1 MSLLQWL
8 RPRPRASFGSVDLAA
23 PPAALDPFA
32 VYEGLRRAG
41 PVHYLPKHDFWLVL
55 SYAAVKRALE
65 RPDEFSNSPYAS
77 IDAVLLAADP
87 PRHTAVRKLVAPL
100 FSAETTMRVEA
111 AAAAEAAARLAP
123 QFDAVAG
130 FSLAVSRAAA
140 ASLLGFDGPAA
151 AELALAADSA
161 TAEAEPV
168 EALVDAV
175 TRFADRSSLF
185 RDLAAEGSDLL
196 PEAEVRSLIRLLW
209 LAATTTTER
218 VITRSILC
226 LLRQPELHSA
236 LLSDR
241 SLVGRYVE
249 EVMRL
254 YPPELIL
261 PRRAA
266 RATSLSGCRIPA
278 GADVRLCVAAAN
290 RDPAAWPEPGE
301 LSLQRAPKHH
311 LTFGAGAHRCLGA
324 GLARRVAPTALA
336 ALLDRPGTLRAAEP
350 LDRLDWFASITALAP
365 IRLPVAID

>member
-8 RPRPRASFGSVDLAA
+8 RPKPRPSFGSLDLAA

-32 VYEGLRRAG
+32 VYETLRREG

-55 SYAAVKRALE
+55 SYAAVKRALT
-65 RPDEFSNSPYAS
+65 RPEEFSNGPYAP

-123 QFDAVAG
+123 RFDAVAG

-140 ASLLGFDGPAA
+140 AALLGFDAATA
-151 AELALAADSA
+151 AELALAADRANAS
-161 TAEAEPV
+161 AEPV

-175 TRFADRSSLF
+175 TRFADRSPLF
-185 RDLAAEGSDLL
+185 HDFAAEGSELL
-196 PEAEVRSLIRLLW
+196 SKAEVRSLIRLLW

-218 VITRSILC
+218 VVTRSLLC
-226 LLRQPELHSA
+226 LLDQPQLHST
-236 LLSDR
+236 LVSDR
-241 SLVGRYVE
+241 SLIGRYVE

-261 PRRAA
+261 PRRALRPTA
-266 RATSLSGCRIPA
+266 LAGCRIPE

-290 RDPAAWPEPGE
+290 RDPAVWPQPGK
-301 LSLQRAPKHH
+301 LNLQRAPKHH
-311 LTFGAGAHRCLGA
+311 LTFGGGAHRCLGA
-324 GLARRVAPTALA
+324 GLARRVAPIALA
-336 ALLDRPGTLRAAEP
+336 SLLNRSGTLRAAEP
-350 LDRLDWFASITALAP
+350 LDRLEWFASVTALAP
-365 IRLPVAID
+365 MRLAVAID

>member
-8 RPRPRASFGSVDLAA
+8 RPKPRPMLGSVDLAA

-32 VYEGLRRAG
+32 VYETLRRAG

-65 RPDEFSNSPYAS
+65 RADEFSNNPYRP

-100 FSAETTMRVEA
+100 FSTDSTSRVEA
-111 AAAAEAAARLAP
+111 AAAAEAKARLVP
-123 QFDAVAG
+123 RFDAVAG

-140 ASLLGFDGPAA
+140 AALLGLDPATA
-151 AELALAADSA
+151 AELAAAVDSA
-161 TAEAEPV
+161 AAEAESV

-175 TRFADRSSLF
+175 TRFADRSPLFPSLG
-185 RDLAAEGSDLL
+185 AEG
-196 PEAEVRSLIRLLW
+196 PEHLSQAEARSLIRLLW

-226 LLRQPELHSA
+226 LLSQPELRSA
-236 LLSDR
+236 LVSDPG
-241 SLVGRYVE
+241 LVGRYVE

-261 PRRAA
+261 PRRAT
-266 RATSLSGCRIPA
+266 RPTSLAGSRIPA
-278 GADVRLCVAAAN
+278 GADVRLCLAAAN
-290 RDPAAWPEPGE
+290 RDPAAWTEPAR
-301 LSLQRAPKHH
+301 LSLERAPKHH
-311 LTFGAGAHRCLGA
+311 LTFGGGAHRCLGA
-324 GLARRVAPTALA
+324 GLARRVAPVALA
-336 ALLDRPGTLRAAEP
+336 ALLDRSATLRAEEP
-350 LDRLDWFASITALAP
+350 LDRLDWFASVTALAP
-365 IRLPVAID
+365 TRLLVAID